1 MPRNT
6 PIDAETPVQDQTP
19 PVQAPPDVPP
29 VAGQPQAPPLFGV
42 LILAGL
48 VIVGVGL
55 RSTANIVGPVF
66 LVLTLVITVS
76 PLRRW
81 LMRHRWPSALASI
94 ASLLAIYLLLIVILG
109 SVVWSLYRLVATLP
123 QYGAAFT
130 RIFDSLIGLTQ
141 RFGYG
146 TEQLTKLASSFQVS
160 SLAGPAQSLLGA
172 LTGGASLLILI
183 IAVVIFMVF
192 DQAGMPERIAV
203 IRDSRPHI
211 ADGLLNFAGRVR
223 KYWIVTTVFG
233 LLVAVLDTVALFVI
247 GVPLALT
254 WGVLAFVTNY
264 IPNIG
269 FVIGLIPPALIA
281 LLDGGV
287 GSMIAVIVVYVVLNI
302 VVQTIIQPRF
312 TGDAVGISGTVAF
325 ISLIFWA
332 YLLGGLG
339 ALLAIPATLFLKST
353 LVDNSVPASWVNAL
367 VSAEPRADQPEQP
380 RRRTRATPDAGDAE
394 DAADAKGPSRSRRAA
409 PAPSDG

>member
-6 PIDAETPVQDQTP
+6 PTHDETP

-29 VAGQPQAPPLFGV
+29 VAGQPQAPPLFGI
-42 LILAGL
+42 LLLAGL
-48 VIVGVGL
+48 VIIGVGL
-55 RSTANIVGPVF
+55 KSAANIIGPVF

-81 LMRHRWPSALASI
+81 LIKRSVPSALASI
-94 ASLLAIYLLLIVILG
+94 ISLLAIYLLLVVILG
-109 SVVWSLYRLVATLP
+109 SVVYSLYRLVATLP
-123 QYGAAFT
+123 QYGPAFS
-130 RIFDSLIGLTQ
+130 RIFDSLAGVAE

-146 TEQLTKLASSFQVS
+146 ADQIRQLASSFQVS

-183 IAVVIFMVF
+183 AAVVIFMAF

-203 IRDSRPHI
+203 IRETRPHI
-211 ADGLLNFAGRVR
+211 ADGLLNFASRVR
-223 KYWIVTTVFG
+223 KYWIVTTIFG
-233 LLVAVLDTVALFVI
+233 FLVAVLDVIALLVI

-332 YLLGGLG
+332 YVLGGLG

-367 VSAEPRADQPEQP
+367 VSAEPRADQPEAP
-380 RRRTRATPDAGDAE
+380 RRRPARPKAGPPEGD
-394 DAADAKGPSRSRRAA
+394 DQGSSRLRRPRRSSPA
-409 PAPSDG
+409 PAGE

>member
-1 MPRNT
+1 MARSSP
-6 PIDAETPVQDQTP
+6 AETTP
-19 PVQAPPDVPP
+19 TKDKSPSVQAPPDVPP
-29 VAGQPQAPPLFGV
+29 IAGQPQAPPFFGI
-42 LILAGL
+42 LLLAGL
-48 VIVGVGL
+48 VIIGVGL
-55 RSTANIVGPVF
+55 KNTSNIVGPVF
-66 LVLTLVITVS
+66 LVLTLVITVA

-81 LMRHRWPSALASI
+81 LVRRSVPSALASVI
-94 ASLLAIYLLLIVILG
+94 SLLAIYLLLLVILG
-109 SVVWSLYRLVATLP
+109 SVVWSVYRLVDTLP
-123 QYGAAFT
+123 RYATAFG
-130 RIFDSLIGLTQ
+130 RIFDSAARLAL

-146 TEQLTKLASSFQVS
+146 AEQIKQLASSFQVS

-172 LTGGASLLILI
+172 LTGGASLIILI
-183 IAVVIFMVF
+183 VAVVIFMAF
-192 DQAGMPERIAV
+192 DQAGMPERLEV
-203 IRDSRPHI
+203 IRETRPHI
-211 ADGLLNFAGRVR
+211 ADGLQNFASRVR

-233 LLVAVLDTVALFVI
+233 LVVAVLDVIGLLII

-287 GSMIAVIVVYVVLNI
+287 GSMIAVIAVYVALNV

-367 VSAEPRADQPEQP
+367 VSAEPRADQPQTP
-380 RRRTRATPDAGDAE
+380 RRLPLRGDPDEAGD
-394 DAADAKGPSRSRRAA
+394 GQWPRRSRSSRRPSPA
-409 PAPSDG
+409 PADG